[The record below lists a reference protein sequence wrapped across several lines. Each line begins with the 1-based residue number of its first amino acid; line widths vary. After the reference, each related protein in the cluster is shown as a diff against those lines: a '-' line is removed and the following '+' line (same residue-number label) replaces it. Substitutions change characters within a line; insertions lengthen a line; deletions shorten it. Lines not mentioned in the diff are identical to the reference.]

1 MEYGTYLFGRF
12 CGCEDRKSAANGKEA
27 VSTVIGVATGLRSV
41 AVYCD
46 GKVDCSALKWGDEI
60 LVQCRAY
67 VGRNGALGFS
77 GGKIV
82 DPVW

>member
-1 MEYGTYLFGRF
+1 MDYGLYLFGRF
-12 CGCEDRKSAANGKEA
+12 VGCENRKSVANREET
-27 VSTVIGVATGLRSV
+27 VSTVIGVATGLRNV

-46 GKVDCSALKWGDEI
+46 GQVDCSALKWGDEI

-77 GGKIV
+77 HGKIV
-82 DPVW
+82 DPAW